1 VGSNEGRSPPAK
13 LQQETT
19 MRASNAS
26 PLFLLGKNRRGNWVV
41 QSQHGLRG
49 GLFVSRAEAF
59 KFALFE
65 NGHRPELVITVPGVL
80 ELDLS
85 GAAETA
91 VQQLAA

>member
-1 VGSNEGRSPPAK
+1 MRTASNE
-13 LQQETT
+13 
-19 MRASNAS
+19 S

-80 ELDLS
+80 ELDMS
-85 GAAETA
+85 GTAETA
-91 VQQLAA
+91 VHQLAA

>member
-1 VGSNEGRSPPAK
+1 MRPAP
-13 LQQETT
+13 
-19 MRASNAS
+19 NAS
-26 PLFLLGKNRRGNWVV
+26 PLFLLGKNRRGNWVA

-49 GLFVSRAEAF
+49 GLFVSRAEAL

-80 ELDLS
+80 ELDMS

-91 VQQLAA
+91 VHRLAA

>member
-1 VGSNEGRSPPAK
+1 
-13 LQQETT
+13 
-19 MRASNAS
+19 MRPASNAS

-49 GLFVSRAEAF
+49 GLFVSRAEAL

-85 GAAETA
+85 RAAETA
-91 VQQLAA
+91 VHQFAA